1 MGRPGGP
8 RHEALCMQGG
18 EKFSL
23 SIVTPAAS
31 LYEGDVYT
39 CQIPT
44 SDGLI
49 GVLPFHAPLMALLGY
64 GILTLHDDRGQHLQ
78 FAIDGGFLEI
88 KNNKVVVAAN
98 SGQNC
103 EEIDLAAAQE
113 EFTAANAVQASGE
126 AAVQRRMER
135 IQAAR
140 TRINFAKK

>member
-1 MGRPGGP
+1 MAI
-8 RHEALCMQGG
+8 EGG
-18 EKFSL
+18 EKFQL

-44 SDGLI
+44 ADGLI

-88 KNNKVVVAAN
+88 KNNKVVVLAN

-103 EEIDLAAAQE
+103 DDIDLEASQAEFDAAS
-113 EFTAANAVQASGE
+113 NASAHGE
-126 AAVQRRMER
+126 VAVQRRMER

-140 TRINFAKK
+140 TRINFARK